1 MTVRDLIWVTHSRG
15 TWMRRLV
22 ICRVAK
28 HPFEQTREHNG
39 RIVEHV
45 VRDVAG
51 KLRKRLRGEAI
62 TLPHADGSRWGV

>member
-39 RIVEHV
+39 RIVDLL
-45 VRDVAG
+45 VRDVAA
-51 KLRKRLRGEAI
+51 KLRKRLHGQAI
-62 TLPHADGSRWGV
+62 TLTLTGIAGGV